1 MYSLPLSP
9 QKKRKKKNNGRAME
23 KKGSVG
29 KMRRFQLRT
38 SICRKSLVCAI
49 SVADAPNHDRKRERK
64 REGEREGGWRER
76 EREYAVARS
85 RTVSSRTF
93 PSFSSFRAPFVS
105 PAQPSSSLPLAVSP
119 LSTSSLGVCGTCARF
134 ARGHTSFVCTHAHT
148 YVVYF
153 AN

>member
-29 KMRRFQLRT
+29 KMRHFQLRT

-64 REGEREGGWRER
+64 REG